1 MPSSACGP
9 VGGPGWDQFPG
20 CHMTRL
26 RDAARADLF
35 DDEARSD
42 AEIEP
47 LADGAVLLRGFASL
61 EASAVMEALQDILLA
76 APFRHM
82 VTPGGFRM
90 SVAMTNCG
98 RAGWIT
104 DRRGY
109 RYDPLDPATGRPWP
123 PLPELFLRLATRA
136 AAQGVF
142 ADFEPDACLVNR
154 YEPGARLSLHQDRN
168 ERNLAAPIVSV
179 SLGLPAT
186 FLFGGLR
193 RTVRPR
199 RVRLE
204 SGDIAVWG
212 GPARLAF
219 HGIEPL
225 ADGDHQLTGHCRINL
240 TFRQAL

>member
-1 MPSSACGP
+1 
-9 VGGPGWDQFPG
+9 
-20 CHMTRL
+20 MTRL

-35 DDEARSD
+35 DDDGRSD
-42 AEIEP
+42 APIEP
-47 LADGAVLLRGFASL
+47 LADGAVLLRGFASP
-61 EASAVMEALQDILLA
+61 EASAVMEVLQDILLA

-109 RYDPLDPATGRPWP
+109 RYEPLDPTTGHPWP
-123 PLPELFLRLATRA
+123 PLPRLFLQLATRA
-136 AAQGVF
+136 AAQGGF
-142 ADFEPDACLVNR
+142 ADFEPDACLINR
-154 YEPGARLSLHQDRN
+154 YEPGARLSLHQDTN

-199 RVRLE
+199 RVALE
-204 SGDIAVWG
+204 SGDVAVWG